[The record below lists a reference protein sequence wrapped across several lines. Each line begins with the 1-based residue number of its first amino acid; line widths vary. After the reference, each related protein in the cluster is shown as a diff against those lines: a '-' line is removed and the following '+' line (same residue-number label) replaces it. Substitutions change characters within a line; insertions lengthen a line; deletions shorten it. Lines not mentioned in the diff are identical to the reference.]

1 MISPVATRL
10 RQLLEENPKR
20 ASYSLLITGH
30 SAGGAIAALL
40 YSHML
45 ATSKA
50 AASELNT
57 LTGCFRRVHCVTFG
71 APPVSLLPLQR
82 PADRPQ
88 FRKFLFLSF
97 VNEGDPVA
105 RADKAYV
112 KSLLELLAAPA
123 PEQRRSHRHHHPH
136 SHSSSSQSSSSSA
149 RHDGRT
155 RGSSRPARKRA
166 KGPVWEVP
174 PCALSN
180 AGRVVVLRSGDP
192 GARLRR
198 AKSPEERLAEGVV
211 AQVVTDEQLRGVV
224 WGDPVCHL
232 MRFYAAR
239 IETLAVGAVTV
250 QGR

>member
-1 MISPVATRL
+1 M
-10 RQLLEENPKR
+10 
-20 ASYSLLITGH
+20 
-30 SAGGAIAALL
+30 
-40 YSHML
+40 
-45 ATSKA
+45 
-50 AASELNT
+50 
-57 LTGCFRRVHCVTFG
+57 
-71 APPVSLLPLQR
+71 
-82 PADRPQ
+82 
-88 FRKFLFLSF
+88 
-97 VNEGDPVA
+97 
-105 RADKAYV
+105 
-112 KSLLELLAAPA
+112 
-123 PEQRRSHRHHHPH
+123 
-136 SHSSSSQSSSSSA
+136 
-149 RHDGRT
+149 
-155 RGSSRPARKRA
+155 
-166 KGPVWEVP
+166 WEVP